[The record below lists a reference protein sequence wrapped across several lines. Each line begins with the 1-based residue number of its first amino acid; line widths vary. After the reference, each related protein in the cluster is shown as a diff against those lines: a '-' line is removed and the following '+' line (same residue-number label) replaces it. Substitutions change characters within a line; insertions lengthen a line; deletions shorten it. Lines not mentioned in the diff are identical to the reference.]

1 MKRLHRRNLL
11 ASLGVLGSSA
21 WIAGCGGTAS
31 SGVATSGQSATS
43 APSSI
48 PRSSPPDEAV
58 REPPQ
63 VAETHARAVA
73 DWSYVRLD
81 PRAVAERAYQIYPR
95 GACMY
100 SVFGSVITELGEQV
114 GEPFRSFPLQ
124 MMRYGASG
132 LGGWGSVCG
141 MLNGAAALIGLF
153 YPNHKDRDREELLT
167 ELCLWYETACLP
179 VYEPED
185 CRDIGSIEP
194 SKAGSVLCHV
204 SVKQWCRVN
213 ECEAFH
219 PRRSERC
226 RRLST
231 DGAIKV
237 VEMLNRDCP
246 SAGDF
251 LDISEETH
259 GCLECHGRGNLQNA
273 MGRMSC
279 IGCHEMG
286 KSHP

>member
-1 MKRLHRRNLL
+1 MQKLSRRHLL
-11 ASLGVLGSSA
+11 ASLGALGSSV

-31 SGVATSGQSATS
+31 SGVAGSSESATAATS
-43 APSSI
+43 YI
-48 PRSSPPDEAV
+48 PRTIPPEESLAESALSTPEHSPIG
-58 REPPQ
+58 
-63 VAETHARAVA
+63 A

-81 PRAVAERAYQIYPR
+81 PLAVAKTAYQIYPQ

-100 SVFGSVITELGEQV
+100 SVFGSVMIELGKRA
-114 GEPFRSFPLQ
+114 GEPFRSFPFQ

-153 YPNHKDRDREELLT
+153 YPDDKDKDREELLT
-167 ELCLWYETACLP
+167 ELCLWYETARLP
-179 VYEPED
+179 MYEPED
-185 CRDIGSIEP
+185 CRDIGPIEP
-194 SKAGSVLCHV
+194 STAGSVLCHI
-204 SVKQWCRVN
+204 SVNQWCKVN
-213 ECEAFH
+213 DCPAFDS
-219 PRRSERC
+219 RRSERC

-251 LDISEETH
+251 LDISADTH
-259 GCLECHGRGNLQNA
+259 GCLECHGRGELNNSL
-273 MGRMSC
+273 GRMSC
-279 IGCHEMG
+279 VSCHDMG
-286 KSHP
+286 DGHP